1 MSQTMPLVRVYIAAP
16 YQLKD
21 EALALRRRLILLGVY
36 VTARWLLET
45 EENSARSA
53 QLCLDDVD
61 DAAIV
66 LAISP
71 EAWANRG
78 TGGRHVELGYAIARG
93 KRVIVIGHRTNVFH
107 YHAEIEVA
115 DTVDQ
120 AVALIAREVADQA
133 HERLAERAAN
143 AVTS

>member
-1 MSQTMPLVRVYIAAP
+1 MSQTMPLVRIYIAAP

-21 EALALRRRLILLGVY
+21 EGLALRRRLLLLGAF
-36 VTARWLLET
+36 VTSRWLLES

-61 DAAIV
+61 DASTV

-78 TGGRHVELGYAIARG
+78 TGGRHVELGYALARG
-93 KRVIVIGHRTNVFH
+93 KRLILIGHRTNVFH
-107 YHAEIEVA
+107 YHAELEVV
-115 DTVDQ
+115 DTIDQ
-120 AVALIAREVADQA
+120 AVALIARELADQA
-133 HERLAERAAN
+133 HERVAERAAN